1 MVDILEASGAR
12 RPQPGLAAT
21 PTSQIS
27 GERMVQPYTELAKAL
42 GAAGEALGD
51 AAAPYHQAEGAK
63 AVTKDADGNLQV
75 QWRAEFTRGDK
86 LYNAAARQAALASIK
101 TDVSSELLQLRND
114 FDGRPAE
121 FQAAAKEY
129 VKNKGKAGDA
139 LLRPFIQDEADRQAS
154 QYFEGLVSAK
164 HDLDMRNAFNSL
176 VDRRKLVADN
186 LEALAANGGT
196 DTDEFKRA
204 RDEWKDLGAQLS
216 ANPKFAYNAEKDNF
230 DTQRLDT
237 RLKGESI
244 ASMTR
249 RILGDQGV
257 DAARKFVQGAFDDN
271 TLAMDAKERRT
282 YRNLAESVINERSK
296 ELATARREVQ
306 AEGREMLAGLK
317 NGVEVDDQ
325 SFDDFLTR
333 ASQAGATNTVRQL
346 VQTRA
351 AKQQWKMF
359 ESLPTVD
366 RVGFAKMAIT
376 GAGAPGMDRLVQ
388 AVMGQESSFNP
399 LAESNKGASGLMQ
412 IMPGTA
418 RELAAG
424 LGIRDLQGKSDEE
437 VKAWLKAN
445 PQQNVQM
452 GSAYL
457 AQNLR
462 RFGGD
467 VQSALVA
474 YNAGPG
480 VAQEW
485 IAAGKN
491 DAVLPAETRDYKE
504 KIMARLNMGAAP
516 TGPIMFNGRQIA
528 GRTTAEQIG
537 TQYLGMSENDP
548 GGRAAIKSF
557 LKQYAGTDIDP
568 AKVPWCAA
576 FVNGI
581 MGASGRKGSGSLR
594 ALDFLNYGQA
604 TDQPTAGDIVVFD
617 WKDGSGHAGIVQGFE
632 EKNGKRYIRVLGGNQ
647 GGTDDAGNRVSGTVS
662 SSLFGLDNVAG
673 YRKPPPVGGGPDFA
687 QPRQF
692 SIAGGA
698 RGYLYPDA
706 SMIDDYK
713 RSMASDARRLMP
725 SIADGFR
732 KGLPPTGEEFN
743 AFVDMVTLSGDQ
755 KLKTETISL
764 VQSLE
769 AAKQLEGLPK
779 PMRDAAMQRL
789 TQELSGGSSEVQ
801 RAMVDNLTESFGARD
816 KALADDPIGAGQRYK
831 MIPAQ
836 PPIDW
841 ANVGASLPARAK
853 AANEMRQASG
863 ATEAVSPLTQAETLQ
878 LSQQLA
884 QGDGQASG
892 GLLSNL
898 AALPPDQFGA
908 LLAQVPVRDALIGMT
923 RSGDPAKMTAA
934 FSALDAE
941 RRRDPEGFAKKFL
954 SVEDRLEVWNAKMA
968 FMPAESIAK
977 EMQRVDDPAQQKARK
992 SLRDDAEEKIK
1003 KITPSDVAGYFG
1015 NWVPFSAPGEPAA
1028 PLQAGE
1034 LKADFER
1041 EFTGLYAE
1049 IGDEGKAREVAV
1061 ERLKR
1066 VWAPSALNGGRLTKF
1081 APERSPAFQPINGSF
1096 DWMKKQFDN
1105 DVQQALVGM
1114 GAAVT
1119 DPAGFAG
1126 GVPRQD
1132 VISGKSTALLNAER
1146 MVVPDARTQAEFS
1159 AGKPPS
1165 YPVVVKD
1172 PATGMYVPLQDAQGQ
1187 QMRWVADQEMAMVP
1201 LRADAAATFERMK
1214 PIMAEQSRADERR
1227 RALLTRKKPD

>member
-12 RPQPGLAAT
+12 RPKPGLAAT

-27 GERMVQPYTELAKAL
+27 ADRIVQPYTELAKAL
-42 GAAGEALGD
+42 GAAGEALDD
-51 AAAPYHQAEGAK
+51 AAAPHHAAEGAK

-75 QWRAEFTRGDK
+75 QWRGEFTKGDK
-86 LYNAAARQAALASIK
+86 LYNAAARQSALASMK
-101 TDVSSELLQLRND
+101 TDISTELLELRNQ

-121 FQAAAKEY
+121 FQAAARDY

-164 HDLDMRNAFNSL
+164 HDLDMRNAFSSL

-204 RDEWKDLGAQLS
+204 REEWVDLGRQLT
-216 ANPKFAYNAEKDNF
+216 ANAKFPYNAEKDAF

-257 DAARKFVQGAFDDN
+257 DAARKFVQSAFDD
-271 TLAMDAKERRT
+271 AESGMDAKERRT

-306 AEGREMLAGLK
+306 AEGKDILAGLK
-317 NGVEVDDQ
+317 NGVEIDDQ

-333 ASQAGATNTVRQL
+333 ASQAGAANTVRQL

-359 ESLPTVD
+359 ESLPTVE
-366 RVGFAKMAIT
+366 RVSFARNAIT
-376 GAGAPGMDRLVQ
+376 GAGGSGMDRLVQ
-388 AVMGQESSFNP
+388 AVIGQESSGIAT
-399 LAESNKGASGLMQ
+399 AESPVGASGLMQ

-424 LGIRDLQGKSDEE
+424 LGIRDLDGKSDAD

-452 GSAYL
+452 GTAYL

-467 VQSALVA
+467 VASALVA

-480 VAQEW
+480 TAQEW

-491 DAVLPAETRDYKE
+491 DAVLPKETRDYKE
-504 KIMARLNMGAAP
+504 KILARLNMGAAP
-516 TGPIMFNGRQIA
+516 AGPVLFNGRQISGA
-528 GRTTAEQIG
+528 TTAEQIG
-537 TQYLGMSENDP
+537 SMYVGMSENDP
-548 GGRAAIKSF
+548 GGRAALKSF
-557 LKQYAGTDIDP
+557 LKQYAGTEIDP

-632 EKNGKRYIRVLGGNQ
+632 EKDGKRYVRVLGGNQ
-647 GGTDDAGNRVSGTVS
+647 GGTDDAGNRVRGTVS
-662 SSLFGLDNVAG
+662 SSLFKLDDVAG
-673 YRKPPPVGGGPDFA
+673 YRKPPPPGGGPEFA

-692 SIAGGA
+692 SIAGGG

-706 SMIDDYK
+706 SMIDDYR
-713 RSMASDARRLMP
+713 RSMAADARRLMP
-725 SIADGFR
+725 SISDGFR
-732 KGLPPTGEEFN
+732 KGLPPTEEEFS
-743 AFVDMVTLSGDQ
+743 AFVDMVSLSGDQ
-755 KLKTETISL
+755 KLKTETIGL
-764 VQSLE
+764 VKSLE

-779 PMRDAAMQRL
+779 PLRDAAMQRL
-789 TQELSGGSSEVQ
+789 TQELSGGSSELQ
-801 RAMVDNLTESFGARD
+801 RGMVDNLTESFNARD
-816 KALADDPIGAGQRYK
+816 KALSDDPMGAGQRYK

-841 ANVGASLPARAK
+841 GNLQASLPSRAK
-853 AANEMRQASG
+853 AANELRQATG
-863 ATEAVSPLTQAETLQ
+863 TTEAVNPLTQAETLQ
-878 LSQQLA
+878 FSQQLA
-884 QGDGQASG
+884 QGDGQASAQV
-892 GLLSNL
+892 LSGL
-898 AALPPDQFGA
+898 AALPPEQFGA
-908 LLAQVPVRDALIGMT
+908 LLAQAPVRDALIGMS

-941 RRRDPEGFAKKFL
+941 RRRDPEGFNKKFPT
-954 SVEDRLEVWNAKMA
+954 VEDRLDVWSSKMA

-977 EMQRVDDPAQQKARK
+977 EMSRADDPAMQKARQT
-992 SLRDDAEEKIK
+992 LRSEADEKTK
-1003 KITPSDVAGYFG
+1003 KLTPADVAGYFDES
-1015 NWVPFSAPGEPAA
+1015 VLPFSSPEAPAQ
-1028 PLQAGE
+1028 PLQGGE
-1034 LKADFER
+1034 LKADFAR
-1041 EFTGLYAE
+1041 EFAGLYAE
-1049 IGDEGKAREVAV
+1049 IGDEGKARELAV

-1066 VWAPSALNGGRLTKF
+1066 VWAPSALAGGRMMRF
-1081 APERSPAFQPINGSF
+1081 APEKSPAYPPINGSHA
-1096 DWMKKQFDN
+1096 WLQQQFDA
-1105 DVQQALVGM
+1105 DVRSVLYGM
-1114 GAAVT
+1114 GAAPTDVT
-1119 DPAGFAG
+1119 G
-1126 GVPRQD
+1126 
-1132 VISGKSTALLNAER
+1132 STATVEAPGASAMLAAPR
-1146 MVVPDARTQAEFS
+1146 MIVPDARTQAEFS
-1159 AGKPPS
+1159 SGQRPS
-1165 YPVVVKD
+1165 YAIVIQAPN
-1172 PATGMYVPLQDAQGQ
+1172 GMFVPLQNAQGQ
-1187 QMRWVADQEMAMVP
+1187 PARFTADPDLAMAGA
-1201 LRADAAATFERMK
+1201 RDAALATFGGMEEARASQGRFEAD
-1214 PIMAEQSRADERR
+1214 IQRRAEERR
-1227 RALLTRKKPD
+1227 ARRSKR